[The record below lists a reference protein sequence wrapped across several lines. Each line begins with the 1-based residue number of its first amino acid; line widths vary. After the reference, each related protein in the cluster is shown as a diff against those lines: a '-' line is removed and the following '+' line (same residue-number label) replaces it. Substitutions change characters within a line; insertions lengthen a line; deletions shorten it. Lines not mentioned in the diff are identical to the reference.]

1 MNPAPSLNSVKPFV
15 VAWCICLLVLELL
28 GAKLV
33 SGRSPLDF
41 QEFYAAGY
49 QVRMDPSQLY
59 DQEQQDRVQ
68 LALTSRAG
76 SLTFYHPSYQ
86 TLLFVPFSLL
96 SFRSAYLAFIAFNMI
111 LLMAAFFA
119 AWPAFSSVIPMFQ
132 PRPGLIFFAFI
143 PLLATIVL
151 GQDSIISLLL
161 CCLMWRQLQSGKDMS
176 AGCFLALALFKFQFV
191 IPIAILIAIRRGWRF
206 CLGFLI
212 AAAGVVLLCFAVG
225 GMAGM
230 RSYVH
235 LLLAAGSAVGKSG
248 FEQHRLTLSP
258 HSMPNLVGLLYGCG
272 ARFVHP
278 IIAFEA
284 LVGGCALALFAW
296 CARAVRRL
304 DQTAAFSIAILCGL
318 LVSYHLYEY
327 ELTLVLLPVGL
338 VAGRIHRYILMSL
351 FILPLVLLA
360 MGASWI
366 FLLAVPVLAMLVNV
380 IVFSRDHVAT
390 RPDTAAA
397 VQV

>member
-1 MNPAPSLNSVKPFV
+1 MNPAPTLNVKPFV
-15 VAWCICLLVLELL
+15 IAWCICLLVLELL

-41 QEFYAAGY
+41 QEFYSAGY
-49 QVRMDPSQLY
+49 QVRIDPSQLY
-59 DQEQQDRVQ
+59 DQAQQDRIQ

-86 TLLFVPFSLL
+86 TLIFVPFSLL
-96 SFRSAYLAFIAFNMI
+96 SFRSAYLAYIAFNMV

-119 AWPAFSSVIPMFQ
+119 ARPAFSSVIPMFQ
-132 PRPGLIFFAFI
+132 PRPGLMFFAFI
-143 PLLATIVL
+143 PLLATVVL

-161 CCLMWRQLQSGKDMS
+161 CCLMWRQLQSGKDVS
-176 AGCFLALALFKFQFV
+176 AGCFLALALFKFQFI

-206 CLGFLI
+206 SLGFLM

-225 GMAGM
+225 GMVGM

-235 LLLAAGSAVGKSG
+235 LLLAAGSAVGKSAL
-248 FEQHRLTLSP
+248 EQHSLTLSP
-258 HSMPNLVGLLYGCG
+258 LSMPNLVGLLYGFG

-278 IIAFEA
+278 LIAFET
-284 LVGGCALALFAW
+284 LIGTCAVAMFAW

-304 DQTAAFSIAILCGL
+304 DQTVAFSIAILCGL

-327 ELTLVLLPVGL
+327 ELTLTLLPIAL
-338 VAGRIHRYILMSL
+338 LSGRIHRYILMSL
-351 FILPLVLLA
+351 FILPLVILGL
-360 MGASWI
+360 GARWI
-366 FLLAVPVLAMLVNV
+366 FLMAVPVLAMLINA
-380 IVFSRDHVAT
+380 IVSSRHEVASESET
-390 RPDTAAA
+390 VPASA
-397 VQV
+397 